1 MKIFI
6 INLEQSTDRLAQQ
19 QAQFERLG
27 LTFER
32 LPAATVND
40 ISETFYLQNLKHGQR
55 LIKQTE
61 MACFLSHKRAWEKV
75 AQENQPCVIL
85 EDDAVLVR
93 DFAEILAQIDALVNT
108 PDNQL
113 GGQMDLINL
122 EVYGRTKI
130 VGKSSTVSLLD
141 QQYQLIPLLLDK
153 SGTGGYILYPSGAK
167 KLLKHAQSHFALA
180 DAFIYHCP
188 SLNMYQI
195 EPAALLQDD
204 KCALYGIAITHAS
217 NSMIGQ
223 IQNTISFQ
231 PTLWQKI
238 RFKKNRIITQ
248 ISLGFR
254 TIAALIQG
262 EKRQIDVNTD
272 KFHTKSQQ
280 L

>member
-75 AQENQPCVIL
+75 AQENQPCVVL

-93 DFAEILAQIDALVNT
+93 DFAEILAQIDALGNT

-122 EVYGRTKI
+122 EVQPRHKVVAKAPSHTI
-130 VGKSSTVSLLD
+130 VH
-141 QQYQLIPLLLDK
+141 QQYALYRLFLEK
-153 SGTGGYILYPSGAK
+153 NGTGGYLLFPSGAK
-167 KLLKHAQSHFALA
+167 KLLAQAQKTLGLA
-180 DAFIYHCP
+180 DAFIYSCP
-188 SLNMYQI
+188 NLNMYQI
-195 EPAALLQDD
+195 EPAALLQDVICPAYD
-204 KCALYGIAITHAS
+204 VPIDTPPISLIGAIK
-217 NSMIGQ
+217 
-223 IQNTISFQ
+223 NTVDFKPSLRHRLQ
-231 PTLWQKI
+231 
-238 RFKKNRIITQ
+238 FKKNRILTQ
-248 ISLGFR
+248 IRLGIRTLIALSKGQKR
-254 TIAALIQG
+254 TIAVD
-262 EKRQIDVNTD
+262 RD
-272 KFHTKSQQ
+272 KFLH
-280 L
+280 